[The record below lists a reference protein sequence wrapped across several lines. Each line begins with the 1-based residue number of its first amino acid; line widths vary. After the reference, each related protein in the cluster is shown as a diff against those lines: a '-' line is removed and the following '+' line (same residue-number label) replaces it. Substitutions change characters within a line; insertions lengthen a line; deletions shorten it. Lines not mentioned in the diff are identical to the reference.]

1 MRSRLKMNTH
11 KFVIQ
16 NKRDMITNAT
26 QITVL
31 VKNLEEAKKFYTENL
46 GFTVCVDQ
54 MFASDWRYLTVAPQ
68 KDNATVLELVK
79 AETPEQQKLVGN
91 QSGGQILIMFQSN
104 NIEGDYIMMK
114 DKGVIFH
121 GAPAKVPGG
130 KGVGFE
136 DLYGNQFD
144 LYQPD

>member
-16 NKRDMITNAT
+16 NKRDMIT
-26 QITVL
+26 
-31 VKNLEEAKKFYTENL
+31 
-46 GFTVCVDQ
+46 
-54 MFASDWRYLTVAPQ
+54 
-68 KDNATVLELVK
+68 
-79 AETPEQQKLVGN
+79 
-91 QSGGQILIMFQSN
+91 
-104 NIEGDYIMMK
+104 MK

>member
-1 MRSRLKMNTH
+1 
-11 KFVIQ
+11 
-16 NKRDMITNAT
+16 MIT
-26 QITVL
+26 
-31 VKNLEEAKKFYTENL
+31 
-46 GFTVCVDQ
+46 
-54 MFASDWRYLTVAPQ
+54 
-68 KDNATVLELVK
+68 
-79 AETPEQQKLVGN
+79 
-91 QSGGQILIMFQSN
+91 
-104 NIEGDYIMMK
+104 MK